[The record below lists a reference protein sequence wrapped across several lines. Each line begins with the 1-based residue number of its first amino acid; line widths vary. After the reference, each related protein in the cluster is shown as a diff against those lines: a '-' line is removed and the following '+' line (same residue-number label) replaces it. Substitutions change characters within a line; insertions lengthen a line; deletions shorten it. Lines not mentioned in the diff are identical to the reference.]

1 MSFKDIITLISTTDG
16 TNDMGDPIKI
26 LIKRENIFANKKSI
40 KQSEFY
46 QAAAV
51 GLKPEITFIIRTIEY
66 EQEPLLEYNSKPFTI
81 IRTYEKEDDFIELI
95 CQGAVNGVI

>member
-1 MSFKDIITLISTTDG
+1 MFKDVITLISTMNG
-16 TNDMGDPIKI
+16 ENDMGDPIKV
-26 LIKRENIFANKKSI
+26 LVRRENVFAEKKSI

-66 EQEPLLEYNSKPFTI
+66 EQETLLEYNLKPFTI
-81 IRTYEKEDDFIELI
+81 IRTYEKEDEFTELI
-95 CQGAVNGVI
+95 CQGIVNGVM